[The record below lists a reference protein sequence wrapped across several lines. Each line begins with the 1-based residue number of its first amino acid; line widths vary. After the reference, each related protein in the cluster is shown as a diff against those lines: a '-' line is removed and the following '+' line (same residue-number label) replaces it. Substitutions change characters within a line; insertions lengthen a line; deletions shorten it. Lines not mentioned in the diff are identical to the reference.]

1 MTDSRALDHRATGPL
16 GHYSSYEL
24 VIGLEVHAQLKTRS
38 KIFCSCPVEY
48 GGEPNTNV
56 CPVCLGL
63 PGVLPVLNDEV
74 VRLAIRTGLALGCSI
89 APRSRFARKH
99 YFYPD
104 LPKGYQITQ
113 YLEPLASG
121 GWLDIP
127 GKRITVRRCHIEED
141 AGKLVH
147 AGASSLVDFNRCGV
161 PLIEIVSEPELRSA
175 EEAEV
180 YVNNLRRILQYLNV
194 SDADMEKG
202 HFRAELNLSVR
213 PLGSQEFFTQTEVK
227 NLNSVRALKGAIE
240 YEARRQIELHE
251 RGEPVQKQTLLW
263 DDKTGETAPM
273 RGKETA
279 EDYRYF
285 QEPDLPPLVTRP
297 EEVEEIRAS
306 LPELPAQRL
315 ERYVTKLGLS
325 EYDASVI
332 TADPAYADY
341 YDGILK
347 SGADAKSAANWLTTE
362 VAGVLNEQGIGIAQ
376 FRVAPGEL
384 AELISMVK
392 RNELTGKAA
401 KEVFAEMVKSGG
413 DPSAIAKAKGLG
425 LIQDDALLGQLVDDV
440 ISAEPA
446 LVARY
451 KSGKTQ
457 VLGALVGAVMKKS
470 HGKFLPQKVSG
481 LLVEKLSRQ
490 PRPDTGVRST

>member
-1 MTDSRALDHRATGPL
+1 MADKRTLDHRATGPL
-16 GHYSSYEL
+16 GHYSGYEL
-24 VIGLEVHAQLKTRS
+24 VIGLEVHAQLKTRT
-38 KIFCSCPVEY
+38 KIFCSCPVGY

-113 YLEPLASG
+113 YLEPLAFD

-127 GKRITVRRCHIEED
+127 GKRVRVRRCHIEED
-141 AGKLVH
+141 AGKLIH
-147 AGASSLVDFNRCGV
+147 AGASSMVDFNRCGV
-161 PLIEIVSEPELRSA
+161 PLIEIVTEPDLRTA

-180 YVNNLRRILQYLNV
+180 YVNNLRRILQYLDV

-202 HFRAELNLSVR
+202 HFRAELNISVR
-213 PLGSQEFFTQTEVK
+213 PRGSNEFFTQTEVK

-240 YEARRQIELHE
+240 YEAKRQIELHG
-251 RGEPVQKQTLLW
+251 RGESVKKQTLLW
-263 DDKTGETAPM
+263 DDRTGETAPM
-273 RGKETA
+273 RSKETA

-285 QEPDLPPLVTRP
+285 PEPDLPPLVIRP
-297 EEVEEIRAS
+297 EEVEQIRAS
-306 LPELPAQRL
+306 LPELPAQRK
-315 ERYVTKLGLS
+315 ERYIAKLGLS

-341 YDGILK
+341 YEKILK
-347 SGADAKSAANWLTTE
+347 AGADPKPAANWLTTE
-362 VAGVLNEQGIGIAQ
+362 VAGALNEQGIGITE
-376 FRVAPGEL
+376 FRVKPEAI
-384 AELISMVK
+384 AELIRLVRDGK
-392 RNELTGKAA
+392 VTGKVA
-401 KEVFAEMVKSGG
+401 KDVFAEMVASGG
-413 DPSAIAKAKGLG
+413 NPSAIVEAKGLG
-425 LIQDDALLGQLVDDV
+425 LVQDDGLLSRTIDEV
-440 ISAEPA
+440 ISAEPDM
-446 LVARY
+446 VARY
-451 KSGKTQ
+451 RSGKTQ

-470 HGKFLPQKVSG
+470 RGKFPPQKVSE
-481 LLVEKLSRQ
+481 LLAKKLSE
-490 PRPDTGVRST
+490 

>member
-1 MTDSRALDHRATGPL
+1 MNVANR
-16 GHYSSYEL
+16 SSGYEL
-24 VIGLEVHAQLKTRS
+24 VIGLEVHAQLKTRT

-113 YLEPLASG
+113 YLEPLAFD

-127 GKRITVRRCHIEED
+127 GKRVKVRRCHIEED

-161 PLIEIVSEPELRSA
+161 PLIEIVSEPDLRTA
-175 EEAEV
+175 EEAEF
-180 YVNNLRRILQYLNV
+180 YVNNLRRILQYLDV

-202 HFRAELNLSVR
+202 HFRAELNISVR
-213 PLGSQEFFTQTEVK
+213 PLGSHEFFTQTEVK

-240 YEARRQIELHE
+240 YEAKRQVELHQC
-251 RGEPVQKQTLLW
+251 GEPVCKQTLLW
-263 DDKTGETAPM
+263 DDKTCETAPM
-273 RGKETA
+273 RSKETA

-285 QEPDLPPLVTRP
+285 AEPDLPPLVIRT
-297 EEVEEIRAS
+297 EEVELIRAS

-315 ERYVTKLGLS
+315 ERYVAKLGLS

-332 TADPAYADY
+332 TADSAYADY
-341 YDGILK
+341 YEGILK

-376 FRVAPGEL
+376 FRVAPNEL
-384 AELISMVK
+384 AELIAMVK
-392 RNELTGKAA
+392 RSELTGKAA
-401 KEVFAEMVKSGG
+401 KEVFAEMVKNGG
-413 DPSAIAKAKGLG
+413 DPSSIARANGLG
-425 LIQDDALLGQLVDDV
+425 LIQDDALLGRLVDEV
-440 ISAEPA
+440 IAAEAA
-446 LVARY
+446 LVVKY
-451 KSGKTQ
+451 KSGKAQ

-470 HGKFLPQKVSG
+470 HGKFIPQKVSE
-481 LLVEKLSRQ
+481 LLVAKLSK
-490 PRPDTGVRST
+490 

>member
-1 MTDSRALDHRATGPL
+1 MSAANRSSR
-16 GHYSSYEL
+16 YEL

-74 VRLAIRTGLALGCSI
+74 VRLAIRTGLALGCSV
-89 APRSRFARKH
+89 ARRTRFARKH

-113 YLEPLASG
+113 YLEPLAFD

-127 GKRITVRRCHIEED
+127 GKRVRVRRCHIEED

-147 AGASSLVDFNRCGV
+147 AAVSSLVDFNRCGV
-161 PLIEIVSEPELRSA
+161 PLIEIVSEPDLRTA
-175 EEAEV
+175 EEAEA
-180 YVNNLRRILQYLNV
+180 YANNLRRILQYLDV

-202 HFRAELNLSVR
+202 HFRAELNISVR
-213 PLGSQEFFTQTEVK
+213 PLGSQDFFTQTEVK

-240 YEARRQIELHE
+240 YEAGRQIELHE
-251 RGEPVQKQTLLW
+251 RGEPVKKQTMLW
-263 DDKTGETAPM
+263 DDKTVETAPM
-273 RGKETA
+273 RSKETA

-285 QEPDLPPLVTRP
+285 QEPDLPPLVIRP

-315 ERYVTKLGLS
+315 ERYVTRLGLS

-332 TADPAYADY
+332 TADSVFADY
-341 YDGILK
+341 YEGILM
-347 SGADAKSAANWLTTE
+347 GGIDAKSAANWLTTE
-362 VAGVLNEQGIGIAQ
+362 VARVLNEQALSIAQ

-384 AELISMVK
+384 AELIAMVK
-392 RNELTGKAA
+392 RSELTGKAA

-413 DPSAIAKAKGLG
+413 GPSAIAKAKGLG
-425 LIQDDALLGQLVDDV
+425 LIQDDARLGQLVDEV
-440 ISAEPA
+440 IATEAA
-446 LVARY
+446 LVAKY

-470 HGKFLPQKVSG
+470 HGKFLPQKVSE
-481 LLVEKLSRQ
+481 LLIAKLSRQ
-490 PRPDTGVRST
+490 PGPDADVHSH

>member
-1 MTDSRALDHRATGPL
+1 VSAASR
-16 GHYSSYEL
+16 SSRYEL
-24 VIGLEVHAQLKTRS
+24 VIGLEVHAQLKTRT
-38 KIFCSCPVEY
+38 KIFCSCTVQY

-113 YLEPLASG
+113 YLEPLAFD

-127 GKRITVRRCHIEED
+127 GKRVKVRRCHIEED

-161 PLIEIVSEPELRSA
+161 PLIEIVTEPDLRTG
-175 EEAEV
+175 EEAEA
-180 YVNNLRRILQYLNV
+180 YVNNLRQILQYLDV

-213 PLGSQEFFTQTEVK
+213 PLGSHEFFTQTEVK

-240 YEARRQIELHE
+240 YEAKRQIELRE
-251 RGEPVQKQTLLW
+251 RGEPVKKQTLLW
-263 DDKTGETAPM
+263 DEKANETAPM
-273 RGKETA
+273 RSKETA

-285 QEPDLPPLVTRP
+285 PEPDLPPLVIRP
-297 EEVEEIRAS
+297 DEVEEIRAS

-315 ERYVTKLGLS
+315 ERYVAKLGLS

-341 YDGILK
+341 YEAILRV
-347 SGADAKSAANWLTTE
+347 GAEPKPAANWLTTE
-362 VAGVLNEQGIGIAQ
+362 VAGVLNEQGISIAQ

-384 AELISMVK
+384 SELIAMVK
-392 RNELTGKAA
+392 RSELTGKAA
-401 KEVFAEMVKSGG
+401 KEVFAEMVRSGG
-413 DPSAIAKAKGLG
+413 TPSAIARAKGLG
-425 LIQDDALLGQLVDDV
+425 LVQDDALLGQLVDEV
-440 ISAEPA
+440 VGAEPA
-446 LVARY
+446 LVAKY

-470 HGKFLPQKVSG
+470 HGKFLPQKVSE
-481 LLVEKLSRQ
+481 LLIAKLAK
-490 PRPDTGVRST
+490 

>member
-1 MTDSRALDHRATGPL
+1 MNVANRFSG
-16 GHYSSYEL
+16 YEL
-24 VIGLEVHAQLKTRS
+24 VIGLEVHAQLKTRT
-38 KIFCSCPVEY
+38 KIFCSCPVGY

-74 VRLAIRTGLALGCSI
+74 VRLAVRTGLALGCSI

-113 YLEPLASG
+113 YLEPLAFD

-127 GKRITVRRCHIEED
+127 GKRVKVRRCHIEED

-161 PLIEIVSEPELRSA
+161 PLIEIVSDPDLRTA
-175 EEAEV
+175 EQAEA
-180 YVNNLRRILQYLNV
+180 YVNNLRRILQYLDV

-202 HFRAELNLSVR
+202 HFRVELNLSVR
-213 PLGSQEFFTQTEVK
+213 PMGSQEFFTQTEVK
-227 NLNSVRALKGAIE
+227 NLNSVRALKGAID
-240 YEARRQIELHE
+240 YEAKRQVELHG
-251 RGEPVQKQTLLW
+251 RGEPVKKQTLLW
-263 DDKTGETAPM
+263 DEKTGETAPM
-273 RGKETA
+273 RSKETA

-285 QEPDLPPLVTRP
+285 QEPDLPPLVIRP
-297 EEVEEIRAS
+297 QEVEEIRAS

-315 ERYVTKLGLS
+315 ERYVAKLGLS

-341 YDGILK
+341 YEGILK
-347 SGADAKSAANWLTTE
+347 GGADAKSAANWLTTE
-362 VAGVLNEQGIGIAQ
+362 VAGVLNEQGIGIEQ
-376 FRVAPGEL
+376 FRVATDEL
-384 AELISMVK
+384 AELIGMVK
-392 RNELTGKAA
+392 RSELTGKAA
-401 KEVFAEMVKSGG
+401 KEVFAEMVENGG
-413 DPSAIAKAKGLG
+413 DPSAIARAKGLG
-425 LIQDDALLGQLVDDV
+425 LIQDDTLLGQLVDEV
-440 ISAEPA
+440 IADEPA
-446 LVARY
+446 LVAKY

-457 VLGALVGAVMKKS
+457 VLAALVGAVMKKS
-470 HGKFLPQKVSG
+470 HGKFLPQKVSE
-481 LLVEKLSRQ
+481 LLVAKLS
-490 PRPDTGVRST
+490 G

>member
-1 MTDSRALDHRATGPL
+1 MSAASR
-16 GHYSSYEL
+16 SSRYEL
-24 VIGLEVHAQLKTRS
+24 VIGLEVHAQLKTRT
-38 KIFCSCPVEY
+38 KIFCSCTVQY

-113 YLEPLASG
+113 YLEPLAFD

-127 GKRITVRRCHIEED
+127 GKRVKVRRCHIEED

-161 PLIEIVSEPELRSA
+161 PLIEIVTEPDLRTG
-175 EEAEV
+175 EEAEA
-180 YVNNLRRILQYLNV
+180 YVNNLRQILQYLDV

-213 PLGSQEFFTQTEVK
+213 PLGSHEFFTQTEVK

-240 YEARRQIELHE
+240 YEAKRQIELRE
-251 RGEPVQKQTLLW
+251 RGEPVKKQTLLW
-263 DDKTGETAPM
+263 DEKANETAPM
-273 RGKETA
+273 RSKETA

-285 QEPDLPPLVTRP
+285 PEPDLPPLVIRP
-297 EEVEEIRAS
+297 DEVEEIRAS

-315 ERYVTKLGLS
+315 ERYVAKLGLS

-341 YDGILK
+341 YEAILRV
-347 SGADAKSAANWLTTE
+347 GAEPKPAANWLTTE
-362 VAGVLNEQGIGIAQ
+362 VAGVLNEQGISIAQ

-384 AELISMVK
+384 SELIAMVK
-392 RNELTGKAA
+392 RSELTGKAA
-401 KEVFAEMVKSGG
+401 KEVFAEMVRSGG
-413 DPSAIAKAKGLG
+413 TPSAIARAKGLG
-425 LIQDDALLGQLVDDV
+425 LVQDDALLGQLVDEV
-440 ISAEPA
+440 VGAEPA
-446 LVARY
+446 LVAKY

-470 HGKFLPQKVSG
+470 HGKFLPQKVSE
-481 LLVEKLSRQ
+481 LLIAKLAK
-490 PRPDTGVRST
+490 

>member
-1 MTDSRALDHRATGPL
+1 MSAANQSLQ
-16 GHYSSYEL
+16 YEL
-24 VIGLEVHAQLKTRS
+24 VIGLEVHAQLKTRT
-38 KIFCSCPVEY
+38 KIFCSCPVAY

-113 YLEPLASG
+113 YLEPLAFD

-127 GKRITVRRCHIEED
+127 GKRVKVRRCHIEED

-161 PLIEIVSEPELRSA
+161 PLIEIVSEPDLRTA
-175 EEAEV
+175 GEAEA
-180 YVNNLRRILQYLNV
+180 YVNNLRRILQYLEV

-202 HFRAELNLSVR
+202 HFRAELNISVR
-213 PLGSQEFFTQTEVK
+213 PMGSQEFFTQTEVK

-240 YEARRQIELHE
+240 YEARRQIELHG
-251 RGEPVQKQTLLW
+251 RGEPVKKQTLLW
-263 DDKTGETAPM
+263 DEKTGETAPM
-273 RGKETA
+273 RSKETA

-285 QEPDLPPLVTRP
+285 PEPDLPPLVIRP

-315 ERYVTKLGLS
+315 ERYVAKLGLS

-332 TADPAYADY
+332 TADPAHADY
-341 YDGILK
+341 YEAILK
-347 SGADAKSAANWLTTE
+347 AGADPKPAANWLTTE

-384 AELISMVK
+384 AELIAMVK
-392 RNELTGKAA
+392 RCELTGRAA
-401 KEVFAEMVKSGG
+401 KDVFSEMVKNGG
-413 DPSAIAKAKGLG
+413 DPYAIVKAKGLG
-425 LIQDDALLGQLVDDV
+425 LLQDDVLLGQLVDDV
-440 ISAEPA
+440 IAAETA
-446 LVARY
+446 LVAKY

-457 VLGALVGAVMKKS
+457 VLGALVGKVIKNS
-470 HGKFLPQKVSG
+470 YGKFLPQKVTE
-481 LLVEKLSRQ
+481 LLVKKLAAR
-490 PRPDTGVRST
+490 